1 MDRLEAMEMLIEA
14 VEAGSLSAAARR
26 RNVPL
31 PTLSRKVSDLE
42 QHLGVKLLTRTTRS
56 LSLTDAGSAYLVASK
71 RILEQVEEAERS
83 AAGEYTAPRGDL
95 IITAPILFGRRF
107 VVPIVTAFLSQYP
120 EINVRLVLSD
130 RNVHLVDD
138 HIDMAVRVGNLPD
151 SNLVATRVGSLRH
164 VVCAAPAFLAA
175 HGAPQA
181 PEDLAGLPCVTHD
194 FISPATAWPFKG
206 TDGAAL
212 SVPIR
217 SRFSVTTAGA
227 ALDAAVTGTGVAR
240 LLSYQVDE
248 ALKSGDLVRV
258 LASFEPGPYPV
269 NLMHA
274 GRGLLPLK
282 MRSFLD
288 FAAPRLRA
296 SLQVLAVDFEQIAA

>member
-1 MDRLEAMEMLIEA
+1 MDRLETMAMLIEA

-42 QHLGVKLLTRTTRS
+42 EHLGVKLLTRTTRS
-56 LSLTDAGSAYLVASK
+56 LSLTDAGSAYLAASK
-71 RILEQVEEAERS
+71 RILEQIDEAERS

-107 VVPIVTAFLSQYP
+107 VVPIVTAFLAQYP

-164 VVCAAPAFLAA
+164 
-175 HGAPQA
+175 
-181 PEDLAGLPCVTHD
+181 
-194 FISPATAWPFKG
+194 
-206 TDGAAL
+206 
-212 SVPIR
+212 
-217 SRFSVTTAGA
+217 
-227 ALDAAVTGTGVAR
+227 
-240 LLSYQVDE
+240 
-248 ALKSGDLVRV
+248 
-258 LASFEPGPYPV
+258 
-269 NLMHA
+269 
-274 GRGLLPLK
+274 
-282 MRSFLD
+282 
-288 FAAPRLRA
+288 
-296 SLQVLAVDFEQIAA
+296 